1 MAQAKFVTEGF
12 SCPSCVKKIEK
23 TVGSMDGIND
33 VKVMF
38 NAGKVKVDWD
48 DATISEDAISSTIG
62 KLGYPIRKVQK

>member
-1 MAQAKFVTEGF
+1 
-12 SCPSCVKKIEK
+12 
-23 TVGSMDGIND
+23 MDGVND
-33 VKVMF
+33 VTVMF